1 MNFVNFWIRDIVLP
15 LGATACPLD
24 LPDGVYRLVI
34 ADGAGPQAAAWEI
47 VDALV
52 AGGAATLMR
61 GMEGTTDRA
70 WAAGSVIYSSVTAS
84 WLNSV
89 ESRLAGV
96 AVTVSE
102 NLPGEAD
109 VPAAVGATWV
119 VPGQLV
125 LVAMGAEHGSDWAIT
140 NGNYPRHDFLYQV
153 AIPGLSY
160 TAPYEARRCTIELT
174 GPYTG
179 IYPAALVLPWVG
191 APYGLEFTINPSG
204 AEGIALSLDCSA
216 MGDFAFAQIENY
228 GVEGAALAVDG
239 STITITVNEMCRLTM
254 VTQGREHPVFGFEFR
269 LEPVTA
275 PTYLFAPE

>member
-1 MNFVNFWIRDIVLP
+1 MKFVNNWFQVVTLAAGVNT
-15 LGATACPLD
+15 LALD
-24 LPDGVYRLVI
+24 LEDGEYRLTL
-34 ADGAGPQAAAWEI
+34 ADDD
-47 VDALV
+47 V
-52 AGGAATLMR
+52 AATRWEVVAATVDSGTATLER
-61 GMEGTTDRA
+61 GQEGTAEQD
-70 WAAGSVIYSSVTAS
+70 WPAGSVIYLAVTAG
-84 WLNSV
+84 WMNSV

-140 NGNYPRHDFLYQV
+140 NGNSPRHGFSYQV

-160 TAPYEARRCTIELT
+160 AAPYEARRFTIELT

-204 AEGIALSLDCSA
+204 AEGIALSLDCAA

-254 VTQGREHPVFGFEFR
+254 VTQWREYPEFGFDFR

-275 PTYLFAPE
+275 PTYLDAPE